1 MDEKLNIR
9 SSFPMFKSPVKVKR
23 LDKQNEEPQ
32 DRSFD
37 RHLKKDRDKRKKKH
51 REVIH
56 HHNIKANKHRREGLT
71 ERCIKKMGLEVIGN
85 IYKNKQ
91 LLK

>member
-56 HHNIKANKHRREGLT
+56 HHNIKANKHREIISSDRGMNESMRQNDTSKHIDVLA
-71 ERCIKKMGLEVIGN
+71 
-85 IYKNKQ
+85 
-91 LLK
+91 

>member
-23 LDKQNEEPQ
+23 LDKQNEELK

-51 REVIH
+51 REEIH
-56 HHNIKANKHRREGLT
+56 HHNIEANRHRKIISSDRGMNGSSRQNGSSKHIDVLA
-71 ERCIKKMGLEVIGN
+71 
-85 IYKNKQ
+85 
-91 LLK
+91 